1 MAQTIAE
8 IEVVASQWEKAAP
21 PTLLNIQ
28 ENTALIA
35 DYIAREAGG
44 FWSVRN
50 IHTAVAVLGNKLQ
63 YAPAA
68 TPVAPPAATPA
79 AVPAPARPK
88 GSIAERLRL
97 AGVQADTAHQSV
109 QDKLDEAAKLATRAA
124 HWKENGPVA
133 MARKRA
139 EKSAQEA
146 AENVRVFR
154 DDGRV
159 DYSATASA
167 RAEAKLKNKVA

>member
-8 IEVVASQWEKAAP
+8 IEVVATQWEKSAP

-35 DYIAREAGG
+35 GYIAREAGG

-68 TPVAPPAATPA
+68 IVALPATPA
-79 AVPAPARPK
+79 AVAPARK

-97 AGVQADTAHQSV
+97 AGVQADTGRINHAV
-109 QDKLDEAAKLATRAA
+109 QDDGVRRNSDGDIAGGLAESLKAVRETAQ
-124 HWKENGPVA
+124 
-133 MARKRA
+133 KRA
-139 EKSAQEA
+139 ERAAQEA
-146 AENVRVFR
+146 AEA
-154 DDGRV
+154 GGP
-159 DYSATASA
+159 AT
-167 RAEAKLKNKVA
+167 RP